1 PLQLIDVR
9 EPHERAIFKFEGAK
23 AIPFGQLIRRKNEFD
38 PTRDA
43 VFICKV
49 GQRSIYAIRALR
61 DAGYTGRMLNLKD
74 GSNAW
79 ARDVDGKTGQ
89 Y

>member
-1 PLQLIDVR
+1 
-9 EPHERAIFKFEGAK
+9 
-23 AIPFGQLIRRKNEFD
+23 
-38 PTRDA
+38 

-79 ARDVDGKTGQ
+79 ARDVDPSLPQ